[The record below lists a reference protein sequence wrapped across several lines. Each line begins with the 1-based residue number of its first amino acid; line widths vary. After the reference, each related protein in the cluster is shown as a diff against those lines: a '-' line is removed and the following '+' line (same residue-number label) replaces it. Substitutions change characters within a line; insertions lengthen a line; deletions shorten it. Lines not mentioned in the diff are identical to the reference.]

1 MVIYATW
8 ESSTDRE
15 DKDLKTKMSNSVK
28 ILAVSISFKF

>member
-15 DKDLKTKMSNSVK
+15 DFESKTYQLILKDVIKLNRN
-28 ILAVSISFKF
+28 LR

>member
-15 DKDLKTKMSNSVK
+15 DFDLLQTVHDKGDPFSK
-28 ILAVSISFKF
+28 LLE